1 MKIDV
6 LTANLKKKG
15 FSQDKAETYAIE
27 IQNIA
32 KSFGLNPYDLVNE
45 VSEDFSFN
53 DLGAFALNNALR
65 FGYKTGK
72 VTPLKPNKYVA
83 RAIIK

>member
-1 MKIDV
+1 MKIDL

-15 FSQDKAETYAIE
+15 FTQDKAETYAIE

-45 VSEDFSFN
+45 VS
-53 DLGAFALNNALR
+53 
-65 FGYKTGK
+65 
-72 VTPLKPNKYVA
+72 
-83 RAIIK
+83 